1 MNGICGNKFK
11 WDVKSN
17 VGYGKI
23 KVPKLPTVQNLCSL
37 WGCAEVEDPCYCEVD
52 AKIMGSESSWFG
64 GDSVGETREAAVFE
78 GYRVKDGLSW
88 SCGLDES
95 ASLIGMG
102 SSGGLGSACCGNYA
116 GREEEGI

>member
-64 GDSVGETREAAVFE
+64 GDSVGETREATVFE

-88 SCGLDES
+88 SCGGLDES
-95 ASLIGMG
+95 ASLIAMG
-102 SSGGLGSACCGNYA
+102 SSGGLGSACGNYA